1 MSDELVK
8 ELAGICG
15 PEHCREPADGDRV
28 AGLAPAVVVAP
39 ADAGQLS
46 QVLAAA
52 AAAGRTVVPRGA
64 GTKQCWAPPPST
76 VDILLDT
83 GRISGVYRHEAGDL
97 VATVG
102 AGTPLSEVAATLA
115 RAGQRLSLTSGYPDA
130 TVGGVLATA
139 EAGPLRLRYGT
150 PRDLLIGA
158 RFVRADGVAAHSG
171 GQVVKN
177 VAGYDLGKLL
187 CGSYGTLAVLT
198 EATFRLHPL
207 PPARAFV
214 TRTVS
219 EPAAVRDLVCALLA
233 ATVAPAAVELDLP
246 PVGRPGE
253 AEPPGARRGG
263 GELVVLLEGSP
274 SGVDERAEQVRRLL
288 GGGALVHDEPPDW
301 WGGYPFRPFRLG
313 ASDAAPRPG
322 AVVEPGGVGLKLSV
336 PVTELP
342 AAIFAVH
349 DAAGAAVSL
358 RGSAGTGVLYAGL
371 PPALPADR
379 VAAVVT
385 AVRQTLLA
393 RRGWCVALGAPEE
406 VRAQVDPW
414 GPAPGLDL
422 MRRVKQRFDPDR
434 LLAPGRFVGG
444 I

>member
-1 MSDELVK
+1 MSDDLTSELT
-8 ELAGICG
+8 GICG
-15 PEHCREPADGDRV
+15 QEHVRGPAGGDRI
-28 AGLAPAVVVAP
+28 AGRAPGTVVAP
-39 ADAGQLS
+39 ADVGQLS
-46 QVLAAA
+46 RVLSAAR
-52 AAAGRTVVPRGA
+52 AAGRSVVVRGA
-64 GTKQCWAPPPST
+64 GTKQDWAPPPST
-76 VDILLDT
+76 VDVLLDA
-83 GRISGVYRHEAGDL
+83 GRLSGVYRHEAGDL

-102 AGTPLSEVAATLA
+102 AGTPLREVAAVLA

-177 VAGYDLGKLL
+177 VAGYDVGKLL

-214 TRTVS
+214 TRSVDAPTQL
-219 EPAAVRDLVCALLA
+219 RDLIGDLLA
-233 ATVAPAAVELDLP
+233 GPQAPAAVEVDLP
-246 PVGRPGE
+246 PAGRPADGGR
-253 AEPPGARRGG
+253 AGG
-263 GELVVLLEGSP
+263 GELVVLLEGTP
-274 SGVDERAEQVRRLL
+274 SGVEARVDQVCRLL

-301 WGGYPFRPFRLG
+301 WGSYPFAG
-313 ASDAAPRPG
+313 
-322 AVVEPGGVGLKLSV
+322 EGVGLKLSV
-336 PVTELP
+336 PVSELP
-342 AAIFAVH
+342 AAVFAVRE
-349 DAAGAAVSL
+349 AAGSAVGL

-371 PPALPADR
+371 PAALPAER
-379 VAAVVT
+379 VATVIT
-385 AVRQTLLA
+385 LVRQTLSA
-393 RRGWCVALGAPEE
+393 RRGWCVALRATEE
-406 VRAQVDPW
+406 IRARVDPW
-414 GPAPGLDL
+414 GPAPGMDL